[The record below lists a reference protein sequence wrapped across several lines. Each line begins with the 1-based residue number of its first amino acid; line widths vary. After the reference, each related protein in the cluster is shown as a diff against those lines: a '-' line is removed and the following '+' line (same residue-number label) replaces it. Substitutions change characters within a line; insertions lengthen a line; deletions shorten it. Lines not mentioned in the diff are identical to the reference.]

1 VRRIRRRRRRLQNA
15 DINITNLVDV
25 TMTLLVVFMIVAPL
39 LKQGLQIELPEARV
53 SESIASDDKVVLVE
67 YDRQGNVTV
76 NQRETVVGRVEE
88 TVRGLIEELGER
100 RVQVRA
106 DKDLPFG
113 SVVSLMGEIQAAGV
127 EQIALETVKMKVGG

>member
-1 VRRIRRRRRRLQNA
+1 MRRIRRRRRRLQNA